1 MCVII
6 FEKQKRISAIYIGV
20 HMKTIKAVLLL
31 ILSLLFIFPLMS
43 CNENEQSNDDQSPE
57 SEEFVYRLSDSGEIS
72 ITRCKST
79 GENIVIPSTIDGNPV
94 TSISEKAFF
103 MNSTAT
109 EITVPS
115 GVTIIGA
122 SAFEA
127 CSALKKINISSTVS
141 YIGDMAFANCAKLK
155 TVVVESNSA
164 LKQIG
169 KNAFYHCN
177 SLETNEYENTIYLS
191 SGSNGH
197 AILVSAVSPDITVAK
212 IHPDTKIIT
221 ATAFSKCTSL
231 KEITIPENVEYI
243 GDEAFYGCANLDMIY
258 YNAIRLNDLN
268 PGSGV
273 FKLAATNS
281 KTMTLQVGENVER
294 IPAYLM
300 DSANRFRILNFD
312 DGAVCS
318 EIGKG
323 AFAGTPLKELTIPK
337 SIKIIEDFAFYN
349 CEWLD
354 TVKLDAENLSDF
366 ADDNSIFAG
375 AGVYAEIDITV
386 TFGRTAKR
394 IPANFLSTLDEI
406 IYVKFENNNVTKSF
420 GKNAFK
426 NCNTIREV
434 RVTSRKAWCESTF
447 ENEYSN
453 PLRYGNALFYVNDKS
468 VTEGF
473 VLTEDIR
480 FISDYAFMGYK
491 NMEKIIIPKSVTYI
505 GNNAFYGVENLYI
518 IYWGGDA
525 EGWNNLDIK
534 DGNTVLG
541 SSTIYHYW
549 AKELGRPT
557 VPGNYWYLDEEAGT
571 PVKWLNLSGS

>member
-1 MCVII
+1 
-6 FEKQKRISAIYIGV
+6 
-20 HMKTIKAVLLL
+20 MKTTKAIFLL
-31 ILSLLFIFPLMS
+31 ILMLTLIFSAIS
-43 CNENEQSNDDQSPE
+43 CNDNGQSDGNES
-57 SEEFVYRLSDSGEIS
+57 SEGAEFVYRLSDSGEIS

-79 GENIVIPSTIDGNPV
+79 NDKIIIPATIDNHPV

-109 EITVPS
+109 EIVIPS
-115 GVTIIGA
+115 GVTVIGA

-127 CSALKKINISSTVS
+127 CSALKKINISKSVS
-141 YIGDMAFANCAKLK
+141 YIGDMAFANCTKLK
-155 TVVVESNSA
+155 TITVESNSA

-169 KNAFYHCN
+169 KNAFFHCGV
-177 SLETNEYENTIYLS
+177 LELNKYENTTYLP
-191 SGSNGH
+191 SGSNEH
-197 AILVSAVSPDITVAK
+197 AILVSAVSTDITNAK

-221 ATAFSKCTSL
+221 ANAFNKCTYL
-231 KEITIPENVEYI
+231 HEITIPKNVEYI

-258 YNAIRLNDLN
+258 YNATRLNDLR
-268 PGSGV
+268 PGSGI

-281 KTMTLQVGENVER
+281 QTMTLQVGENVER
-294 IPAYLM
+294 IPSYLM
-300 DSANRFRILNFD
+300 DSANRFRILNFNS
-312 DGAVCS
+312 GAICS

-323 AFAGTPLKELTIPK
+323 AFAGTPLKELTIPE
-337 SIKIIEDFAFYN
+337 SIRIIEDFAFYN

-366 ADDNSIFAG
+366 ADNNSIFTG
-375 AGVYAEIDITV
+375 AGIYAEIDITV
-386 TFGRTAKR
+386 TLGRTAKR
-394 IPANFLSTLDEI
+394 VPANFLSTLDNVI
-406 IYVKFENNNVTKSF
+406 FIKFENNDITNSF
-420 GKNAFK
+420 GRNAFK
-426 NCNTIREV
+426 NCNTVQEV
-434 RVTSRKAWCESTF
+434 RVTSRKGWCESTF

-473 VLTEDIR
+473 VLTEDIK

-491 NMEKIIIPKSVTYI
+491 KMEKIIIPKSVTYI
-505 GNNAFYGVENLYI
+505 GKNAFYGVENLYI

-525 EGWNNLDIK
+525 DGWSALNIE
-534 DGNTVLG
+534 DGNSIIG
-541 SSTIYHYW
+541 NSTIHYYW

-557 VPGNYWYLDEEAGT
+557 VVGNYWYLDEESGV